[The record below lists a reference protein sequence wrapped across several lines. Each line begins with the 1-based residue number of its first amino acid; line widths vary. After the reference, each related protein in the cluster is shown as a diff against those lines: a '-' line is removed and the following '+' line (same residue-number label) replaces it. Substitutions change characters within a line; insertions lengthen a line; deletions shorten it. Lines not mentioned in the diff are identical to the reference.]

1 MQTNTRY
8 SPYMVLRR
16 RSPKLI
22 VDNSLNELCDVVDEH
37 VGSEVM
43 AEHMIQKMQLVSCI
57 HKSML
62 ENVE

>member
-1 MQTNTRY
+1 
-8 SPYMVLRR
+8 MVLRR

>member
-1 MQTNTRY
+1 
-8 SPYMVLRR
+8 MVLRK

-37 VGSEVM
+37 VGSKVM
-43 AEHMIQKMQLVSCI
+43 VEQMIQKMKLVSCI
-57 HKSML
+57 HKSMI